1 MHLQEREHLQSD
13 RTKSGVDLVSGEGG
27 AARYAAD
34 GFRCRRIEDLAQKQ
48 WTIVTRVEHR
58 NRRSPRDRI
67 RRGQRSA
74 KQSGKVTGPFSI
86 GGQSGEARSG
96 WVCWILLPGEKKKR
110 FFMALFKTSE
120 PYPPPLP

>member
-1 MHLQEREHLQSD
+1 MHLQERELLQSD

-27 AARYAAD
+27 AARYAAN

-58 NRRSPRDRI
+58 NRRSPKDRI
-67 RRGQRSA
+67 RRGQSSA

-86 GGQSGEARSG
+86 GGQSGEARRGRGVS
-96 WVCWILLPGEKKKR
+96 VMLPREKEK
-110 FFMALFKTSE
+110 
-120 PYPPPLP
+120 